1 MPNHAILKDKGVII
15 LYSDAIH
22 EATRFIQ
29 KRFPKPIDTAI
40 VLGSGLG
47 PLADLIEDPVI
58 LDYHEIP
65 HFPTS
70 TIEGHEGK
78 MYLGTLGD
86 KTILAMKGRVH
97 YYEGYDMKEVTF
109 PIRVLALLKVKQ
121 LILTNACGGIDDSL
135 SPGDIAY
142 LTDHLSFFCP
152 SPLRGLNLDEF
163 GPRFKDMSEIYT
175 PALIEKALAASQAT
189 GIPIKP
195 SIYGFFPGPRFETPA
210 EIRALKTLGATSVG
224 MSTVPEAI
232 VARHSSL
239 PVLGIS
245 LITNKAA
252 GLSASKL
259 SHQEVQEAASQ
270 ASQKLVT
277 LIHQILITL

>member
-1 MPNHAILKDKGVII
+1 M
-15 LYSDAIH
+15 YSDAIH

-70 TIEGHEGK
+70 TIEEHEGK
-78 MYLGTLGD
+78 MYLGSLGD

-195 SIYGFFPGPRFETPA
+195 SIYAFFPGPRFETPA